1 MGAADSM
8 GHGVRPAQCHVDPP
22 ATVPVSVRI

>member
-8 GHGVRPAQCHVDPP
+8 GHGVWPAQCHADPP
-22 ATVPVSVRI
+22 PTVPVSVWI